1 MYEINNLVTLGA
13 REENAFAD
21 SIGGARDEVIFALG
35 PLAWLRLYSDK
46 GIDMRQHVRRIIA
59 VSSQLA

>member
-1 MYEINNLVTLGA
+1 MYGINNLVTLGA

-35 PLAWLRLYSDK
+35 PLAWLRFIRTKALTC
-46 GIDMRQHVRRIIA
+46 GNM
-59 VSSQLA
+59 